1 MAGSGRRNADDQ
13 LLLALACGATLE
25 NAARQAGVAL
35 RTANRR
41 AADPEFKRKLN
52 ALRWD
57 MVERAVGMLT
67 AAMGESARTLVVL
80 QKETV
85 PYPSRLGAARAVF
98 EIGMKLREQ
107 NDLEQRLAT
116 LEEQIAATSN
126 NGGSR

>member
-1 MAGSGRRNADDQ
+1 MPHNGRRNADDQ

-25 NAARQAGVAL
+25 NAARQAGIAL

-41 AADPEFKRKLN
+41 AADAEFQRKLN

-57 MVERAVGMLT
+57 MVQRAVGMVT
-67 AAMGESARTLVVL
+67 AGMAESVKTLIVL

-85 PYPSRLGAARAVF
+85 PSSSRLGAARTLL

-107 NDLEQRLAT
+107 NDLEQRLAE
-116 LEEQIAATSN
+116 LERRIAEQEVQP
-126 NGGSR
+126 